1 MRFTFGLAILTLV
14 YFVFVNSRTPLSLHR
29 TKRELYD
36 IFVEKHIIFLTKEH
50 QIEHSFLRKKLPK
63 SAQKRSLH
71 TLIIVLGENDK
82 TENEQMM
89 ALQKQLDDVISKK
102 IRINECEKRF
112 QDVLYVKPNTCLN
125 NENIK
130 KKYHKKKVQYFFN
143 LSNYF
148 LCSVAMNELNV
159 VKLYLLNFNPMKD
172 TGTCEYS
179 EHGWIVL
186 GAGEIKDVPKEEN
199 NRWFIVNHLEHAY
212 LEKPKMNCNKK

>member
-36 IFVEKHIIFLTKEH
+36 FFVKKHIIFLTKEQ
-50 QIEHSFLRKKLPK
+50 QIEHSFLRTKLPGK
-63 SAQKRSLH
+63 AKKRSLH

-82 TENEQMM
+82 TENQQMM

-102 IRINECEKRF
+102 IRINDCEKGS
-112 QDVLYVKPNTCLN
+112 QDVLKVKPNTCLN

-130 KKYHKKKVQYFFN
+130 KNETQYFFN

-148 LCSVAMNELNV
+148 FCSVAMNELNV
-159 VKLYLLNFNPMKD
+159 VKLYLLNFNPMND

-179 EHGWIVL
+179 EHGWITL

-199 NRWFIVNHLEHAY
+199 NRWFIVNHLEYAY
-212 LEKPKMNCNKK
+212 LEKPKMKCNKK